1 VLARQLPLPIPEP
14 VAIGQPDVEFPR
26 AWSIYRWIEGE
37 PASHAP
43 IAGLPALASQ
53 VAGFLRALY
62 AIDPS
67 GGPPPGAHNFWRG
80 GPLDTYEAQAR
91 GSIRWLADDIDA
103 DTATAVWDTALA
115 STWDRS
121 PVWVHGDV
129 AASNLIVAGGRLQAV
144 IDFGCAA
151 VGDPACD
158 LVFAWTGCTDDAR
171 TTFRETLALDDATW
185 ARARGWALWKAVIT
199 LAQAQQGHLD
209 LDATRRR
216 FGWRLGARE
225 LADLVLDDHRAA
237 PA

>member
-14 VAIGQPDVEFPR
+14 VAIGRPDVDFPR

-43 IAGLPALASQ
+43 IADLANLASQ
-53 VAGFLRALY
+53 LAGFLCALY
-62 AIDPS
+62 AIEPS
-67 GGPPPGAHNFWRG
+67 DGPPPGTHNFWRG
-80 GPLDTYEAQAR
+80 GPLDTYDAQTR
-91 GSIRWLADDIDA
+91 GSIRLLTDHIDV
-103 DTATAVWDTALA
+103 DTATAVWDAALA

-129 AASNLIVAGGRLQAV
+129 AASNLIVAGGRLKAV
-144 IDFGCAA
+144 IDFGCSA

-158 LVFAWTGCTDDAR
+158 LVFAWTFCTDDAR
-171 TTFRETLALDDATW
+171 TSFRDTLALDDATW

-199 LAQAQQGHLD
+199 LAHAQQAHLD
-209 LDATRRR
+209 LDATTRRW
-216 FGWRLGARE
+216 GWRTGVRE
-225 LADLVLDDHRAA
+225 LVDLVLDEHRGV